1 MFEILVKLKEERLS
15 SFCAILLITL
25 LPISIL
31 SSSILINV
39 SVIIIS
45 FIFLVL
51 LFKQNNYEI
60 FKDKLFL
67 FLFLFWILMLI
78 NLLSS
83 INFQN
88 SLPRTI
94 GFFRFLIFIP
104 ALIYFVKL
112 KKFEFLRIILTF
124 WLFIF
129 ILISF
134 DLLFEYIFGKNILGF
149 SSYMPG
155 RLSGVLNDEL
165 KIGNYY
171 LGFYFISVAS
181 IITYFKKNNY
191 LILLSIIFF
200 TIISLLI
207 GERANF
213 IKIFVGLIIFLFFWD
228 QYKIKHKIY
237 AIGVILILLT
247 SVLSLN
253 SLSTSKNKL
262 STRFNEE
269 FIGYIFKN
277 GIVNYYYN
285 SQYGAHYSTALKIY
299 KNFPYTGIGIK
310 NFWEE
315 CGKEKYYDKRFIA
328 TEGRCSTHP
337 HQFHLEILSELGVFG
352 YFLFVIFFIY
362 FLTRGIINY
371 KQNKNIL
378 HLGSLIFVF
387 VSIFLPI
394 PTGSFFTTYGATI
407 FWINFSLVLIFEKEL
422 TK

>member
-1 MFEILVKLKEERLS
+1 MFEILVKLKEESPS

-67 FLFLFWILMLI
+67 FLFLFWILILI
-78 NLLSS
+78 NLLFS
-83 INFQN
+83 INLQN

-94 GFFRFLIFIP
+94 GFFRFIIFIP

-112 KKFEFLRIILTF
+112 KKFEFSRIILTF

-155 RLSGVLNDEL
+155 RLSGVLNDVL

-171 LGFYFISVAS
+171 LGFYFISIAS
-181 IITYFKKNNY
+181 IVTYFKKNNY

-200 TIISLLI
+200 TIISFLI

-213 IKIFVGLIIFLFFWD
+213 IKVFVGLIIFLIFWD
-228 QYKIKHKIY
+228 KFSFKIKI
-237 AIGVILILLT
+237 ISSMLIISIIFLFINFDKN
-247 SVLSLN
+247 LN
-253 SLSTSKNKL
+253 I
-262 STRFNEE
+262 RFNNQ
-269 FIGYIFKN
+269 FFKVIYQDK
-277 GIVNYYYN
+277 GISNYLHI
-285 SQYGAHYSTALKIY
+285 SQYGAHYATALKIF
-299 KNFPYTGIGIK
+299 KNYPLTGIGVK
-310 NFWEE
+310 NFREE
-315 CGKEKYYDKRFIA
+315 CSKEKYYDKRFVA
-328 TEGRCSTHP
+328 TEIRCSTHP

-352 YFLFVIFFIY
+352 YFVFVIFFIY
-362 FLTRGIINY
+362 FVTRGIINY

-387 VSIFLPI
+387 ISIFLPI

-407 FWINFSLVLIFEKEL
+407 FWINFSLVLIFEKRL

>member
-1 MFEILVKLKEERLS
+1 MFEILVKLKEESPS

-88 SLPRTI
+88 SLPRAI

-124 WLFIF
+124 WLLIF

-155 RLSGVLNDEL
+155 RLSGVLNEEL

-200 TIISLLI
+200 TIISFLI

-213 IKIFVGLIIFLFFWD
+213 IKVFVGLIIFLIFWD
-228 QYKIKHKIY
+228 KFSFKIRI
-237 AIGVILILLT
+237 IS
-247 SVLSLN
+247 SVLIISIVFLFVNFDKNLN
-253 SLSTSKNKL
+253 Y
-262 STRFNEE
+262 RFNNA
-269 FIGYIFKN
+269 FFKIIYQDK
-277 GIVNYYYN
+277 GISNYLHI
-285 SQYGAHYSTALKIY
+285 SQYGAHYATALKIF
-299 KNFPYTGIGIK
+299 KNYPLTGIGIK
-310 NFWEE
+310 NFRKE
-315 CGKEKYYDKRFIA
+315 CGKEKYYDKKFVA

-387 VSIFLPI
+387 ISIFLPI

>member
-1 MFEILVKLKEERLS
+1 MFEILLKLKEESLS

-25 LPISIL
+25 LPILIL

-155 RLSGVLNDEL
+155 RLSGVLNEEL

-200 TIISLLI
+200 TIISFLI

-213 IKIFVGLIIFLFFWD
+213 IKIFIGLIIFLIFWD
-228 QYKIKHKIY
+228 KFSFKIRI
-237 AIGVILILLT
+237 ISSMLIISIIFLF
-247 SVLSLN
+247 VNFDKNLN
-253 SLSTSKNKL
+253 Y
-262 STRFNEE
+262 RFNNA
-269 FIGYIFKN
+269 FFKIIHQDK
-277 GIVNYYYN
+277 GISNYLHI
-285 SQYGAHYSTALKIY
+285 SQYGAHYATALKIY

-310 NFWEE
+310 NFWKE
-315 CGKEKYYDKRFIA
+315 CGKEKYYDKRFLA
-328 TEGRCSTHP
+328 TESRCSTHP

-352 YFLFVIFFIY
+352 YFFFVIFFIY

-387 VSIFLPI
+387 ISIFLPI

-422 TK
+422 TR

>member
-1 MFEILVKLKEERLS
+1 MFKILVKLKEESLS

-112 KKFEFLRIILTF
+112 KKFEFSRIILTF

-200 TIISLLI
+200 TIISFLI

-213 IKIFVGLIIFLFFWD
+213 IKVFVGLIIFLIFWD
-228 QYKIKHKIY
+228 KFSFKIKI
-237 AIGVILILLT
+237 ISSVLIIFIILLF
-247 SVLSLN
+247 VNFDKNLSG
-253 SLSTSKNKL
+253 
-262 STRFNEE
+262 RFNNQ
-269 FIGYIFKN
+269 FFKVIYQDK
-277 GIVNYYYN
+277 GISNYLHI
-285 SQYGAHYSTALKIY
+285 SQYGAHYATALKIF
-299 KNFPYTGIGIK
+299 KNYPLTGIGIK
-310 NFWEE
+310 NFWKE
-315 CGKEKYYDKRFIA
+315 CGKEKYYDKRFLS
-328 TEGRCSTHP
+328 TEARCSTHP

-387 VSIFLPI
+387 ISIFLPI